1 MLSERGERKGRVGS
15 EWEKRGEQVGR
26 MWGVKWERRERGVGR
41 ESGASGKGMG
51 NEWGVRGERVVS
63 WSYFITHADWLDQT
77 DTL

>member
-1 MLSERGERKGRVGS
+1 MGS
-15 EWEKRGEQVGR
+15 EVGEK
-26 MWGVKWERRERGVGR
+26 GVGR